1 MKMKVPTRKW
11 FKVCL
16 FYEKLPNICIKL
28 NGGWRVDNFE
38 CMPAEMINDSS
49 LEYVMHVGRGRETIT
64 AKWA

>member
-1 MKMKVPTRKW
+1 MKKIIP
-11 FKVCL
+11 
-16 FYEKLPNICIKL
+16 ICIKL
-28 NGGWRVDNFE
+28 NGGWRADNFE